1 MVPAW
6 RGGGVAGGEGGRP
19 VTTEAVSPLTKPV
32 MVSVKLG
39 SGWPKAR
46 EALLAVTVR
55 TAGVTVMLA
64 VAVCRGSRWCRW
76 G

>member
-1 MVPAW
+1 MSLAV
-6 RGGGVAGGEGGRP
+6 RVADP

-39 SGWPKAR
+39 SGWPKAAR
-46 EALLAVTVR
+46 CVGGDGE
-55 TAGVTVMLA
+55 GG
-64 VAVCRGSRWCRW
+64 RGDGDVGGGGLS

>member
-6 RGGGVAGGEGGRP
+6 EVEVSLAVRVADP

-46 EALLAVTVR
+46 EVLSAVTVR
-55 TAGVTVMLA
+55 VAGVTVMLA
-64 VAVCRGSRWCRW
+64 VAVCPG
-76 G
+76 